1 MDREMTYIEAARIL
15 SLYATKIFSPGL
27 QKAIMMGA
35 DALYKRSAEEK
46 AINYSEQAIAYSEDN
61 PDGELIDI

>member
-15 SLYATKIFSPGL
+15 SLYATKIFSPDL

-35 DALYKRSAEEK
+35 DALYKRSAEENSNN
-46 AINYSEQAIAYSEDN
+46 APMAE
-61 PDGELIDI
+61 